1 MELDE
6 ESNLRLRGDA
16 DATTEDP
23 SMEIMDEEE
32 TKRLLESQ
40 QLQKL
45 AKLQSQN
52 LDLDALTEYPDQED
66 MMSQIDAIEARE
78 SMMIHKRSS
87 RFTQAADNETLSQL
101 NRRERVII

>member
-40 QLQKL
+40 QL
-45 AKLQSQN
+45 
-52 LDLDALTEYPDQED
+52 
-66 MMSQIDAIEARE
+66 
-78 SMMIHKRSS
+78 
-87 RFTQAADNETLSQL
+87 
-101 NRRERVII
+101 